1 MSGTVP
7 FRSGFI
13 ALIGR
18 PNVGKS
24 TLLNQILGQKIAII
38 SDKPQ
43 TTRNRIL
50 GVKHHPEG
58 QMVFFD
64 TPGILRPKFKL
75 NQRMVQIA
83 VETLREVDL
92 IFFLV
97 EADSKGSGYGPDG
110 GALIGPGD
118 NAILDL
124 LKGIKTPVILVVN
137 KVDRVKKEAV
147 LPLIDAFSRA
157 RNFSEI
163 VPVSAL
169 TGENVDRLLSVA
181 LPHLP
186 EGEPIFPEETV
197 TDQPVRFIAS
207 EMIREKLLQKTREEI
222 PYSVAVVIEDFKEDG
237 EKNLVSIQ
245 ATIYVERDSQKG
257 IVIGQKGQLLKEV
270 GTGARADLEALL
282 GVKVFLELWVKVKK
296 DWRRSDSFLGEIGL

>member
-1 MSGTVP
+1 MSGKAP

-24 TLLNQILGQKIAII
+24 TLLNRLLGQKVAIV

-50 GVKHHPEG
+50 GVKHLSEG

-64 TPGILRPKFKL
+64 TPGIHRPKFKL
-75 NQRMVQIA
+75 NQRMVRTA

-97 EADSKGSGYGPDG
+97 EADSKGSEAGSDG
-110 GALIGPGD
+110 GGLIGPGD
-118 NAILDL
+118 QAILDL
-124 LKGIKTPVILVVN
+124 LKGIETPVILVVN
-137 KVDRVKKEAV
+137 KVDRVKKEAL
-147 LPLIDAFSRA
+147 LPLIDAFSRS
-157 RNFSEI
+157 RSFSEI

-181 LPHLP
+181 LPLLP

-222 PYSVAVVIEDFKEDG
+222 PYSLAVVIEDFKEDG

-257 IVIGQKGQLLKEV
+257 IVIGQKGRLLKEV
-270 GTGARADLEALL
+270 GTEARADLEALL